1 MRISYLER
9 RCQPKSAKGEQCL
22 TLFFAHRH
30 IAFGDGQQSF
40 GVPAAT
46 MTPITVLRS
55 ASTIFPS
62 ELLGRRRNIGHEFA
76 RLILDIID
84 VMNTNDVG
92 GSSTSDRSS
101 SLD

>member
-1 MRISYLER
+1 MSNCVKLFVPEFELWCESEGPEVGIKLPRA
-9 RCQPKSAKGEQCL
+9 PVPAFKSAKGEQCL
-22 TLFFAHRH
+22 ALFFAHRE

-40 GVPAAT
+40 GIPAAT

-76 RLILDIID
+76 RLI
-84 VMNTNDVG
+84 
-92 GSSTSDRSS
+92 
-101 SLD
+101 